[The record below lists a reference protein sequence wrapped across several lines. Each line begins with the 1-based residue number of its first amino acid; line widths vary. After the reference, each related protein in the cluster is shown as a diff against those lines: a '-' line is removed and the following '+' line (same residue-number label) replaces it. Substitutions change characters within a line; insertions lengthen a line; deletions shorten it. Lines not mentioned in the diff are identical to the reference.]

1 MDDDLAT
8 IAVPERRRANRPVV
22 GLVLTG
28 GGARS
33 AYQVGVLRA
42 LAQLLPRA
50 RNPFPIIVGTSA
62 GAVSAGVLAAEAHQW
77 RRAVVGLE
85 EVWANFRAE
94 QVFRVDPW
102 HMLRAGLH
110 WLFSLVSGGT
120 MVAPPKSM
128 LDNSPLR
135 ELLSAHVDW
144 RGVRRSIERG
154 HLRALALCATSY
166 ASGHSV
172 AFYDGVDSIK
182 EWSRVQ
188 RIGRH
193 ARLTLDHLMA
203 SVAIP
208 LLFPPMSLR
217 DEYFGDGAMR
227 QLNPLSPAIHLGAER
242 LLVIGV
248 RAREDAGVAAPRA
261 VSAMPTP
268 GQILGYMLDTLF
280 TDQIFGDLEQCERI
294 NDLVRAA
301 PEAARGLRYVETLM
315 LAPSVD
321 PREIAARH
329 AHEMPRGLR
338 ALLRVIGG
346 RGDTAGSQL
355 SSYLMFESGYTR
367 ELIELGYQ
375 DAMGARTTILPFMK
389 GEALPSVIT
398 AAGITQT
405 TRALQRMDIR
415 REFWEPAD
423 EAPAEER
430 TGAQRIS

>member
-1 MDDDLAT
+1 MSPFTDDGVIT
-8 IAVPERRRANRPVV
+8 GTTTERRQLNRPVV

-62 GAVSAGVLAAEAHQW
+62 GAVAAGVLAAEAHQW
-77 RRAVVGLE
+77 RRAIVGLE
-85 EVWANFRAE
+85 EVWANFRSE

-102 HMLRAGLH
+102 HMVRAGLH

-120 MVAPPKSM
+120 LAAPPKSM

-135 ELLSAHVDW
+135 ELLGAHVDW
-144 RGVRRSIERG
+144 HGVRRSIERG
-154 HLRALALCATSY
+154 HLHALALCATSY

-172 AFYDGVDSIK
+172 AFYDGVDSIR
-182 EWSRVQ
+182 EWTRVS
-188 RIGRH
+188 RIGRN

-203 SVAIP
+203 SVSIP
-208 LLFPPMSLR
+208 LLFPPMPLGH
-217 DEYFGDGAMR
+217 EYFGDGAMR

-261 VSAMPTP
+261 SPAMPTP

-280 TDQIFGDLEQCERI
+280 TDQIYGDLEQCERI
-294 NDLVRAA
+294 NELVRAA
-301 PEAARGLRYVETLM
+301 PEAAPGLRFVETLM

-321 PREIAARH
+321 PREVAARH

-346 RGDTAGSQL
+346 GGDTAGSQL

-367 ELIELGYQ
+367 ELIELGYK
-375 DAMGARTTILPFMK
+375 DAMEARMTLLAFMQ
-389 GEALPSVIT
+389 GEALPDVIK
-398 AAGITQT
+398 AAGITQAT
-405 TRALQRMDIR
+405 
-415 REFWEPAD
+415 
-423 EAPAEER
+423 
-430 TGAQRIS
+430 

>member
-1 MDDDLAT
+1 MDDLLSVT
-8 IAVPERRRANRPVV
+8 GTTERRRILRPLI

-77 RRAVVGLE
+77 RRAVVDLE
-85 EVWANFRAE
+85 EVWRNFRAE

-110 WLFSLVSGGT
+110 WLLSLVSGGT

-128 LDNSPLR
+128 LDNTPLR
-135 ELLSAHVDW
+135 ELLGSHVDW
-144 RGVRRSIERG
+144 SGVRRSIERG

-172 AFYDGVDSIK
+172 AFYDGIESLS

-208 LLFPPMSLR
+208 LLFPPMPLGH
-217 DEYFGDGAMR
+217 EYFGDGAMR
-227 QLNPLSPAIHLGAER
+227 QLNPMSPAIHLGAQR
-242 LLVIGV
+242 LLIIG
-248 RAREDAGVAAPRA
+248 
-261 VSAMPTP
+261 
-268 GQILGYMLDTLF
+268 
-280 TDQIFGDLEQCERI
+280 
-294 NDLVRAA
+294 
-301 PEAARGLRYVETLM
+301 
-315 LAPSVD
+315 
-321 PREIAARH
+321 
-329 AHEMPRGLR
+329 
-338 ALLRVIGG
+338 
-346 RGDTAGSQL
+346 
-355 SSYLMFESGYTR
+355 
-367 ELIELGYQ
+367 
-375 DAMGARTTILPFMK
+375 
-389 GEALPSVIT
+389 
-398 AAGITQT
+398 
-405 TRALQRMDIR
+405 
-415 REFWEPAD
+415 
-423 EAPAEER
+423 
-430 TGAQRIS
+430 